1 MGGRGALRFAR
12 ADNAP
17 PPSFARLCST
27 LCRMLSARLSAWR
40 PCVRMA
46 SFWTSSAS
54 RRTRKSAA
62 RSSRSLRIIGPG
74 RTGLVDDMLHVPHG
88 AVTAARATAHAV
100 HAGGLGAA
108 RTQQHATA
116 SSRDHTKQRKKVNF
130 NSNFARKS
138 IGVPVLCGK
147 GVSRLPVDVLA
158 VNCAA
163 AGAFCLWSGGIKCSA
178 ASPQAAGASGRPRC
192 RHLHCRVARTQRL
205 S

>member
-108 RTQQHATA
+108 RRNNTPQPAAEIIRNKERSKLQL
-116 SSRDHTKQRKKVNF
+116 QL
-130 NSNFARKS
+130 ARKS
-138 IGVPVLCGK
+138 IGVLLCG
-147 GVSRLPVDVLA
+147 RE
-158 VNCAA
+158 
-163 AGAFCLWSGGIKCSA
+163 SA
-178 ASPQAAGASGRPRC
+178 ARRCARCELCGGGCLLLVVWRNKMFSRSAQPPEPAGVRGAGTFI
-192 RHLHCRVARTQRL
+192 VE
-205 S
+205 